1 MTPAQ
6 PDQAIS
12 TSTQNST
19 GSFADLGV
27 PEALLLA
34 LSDLGYERPSEIQA
48 ATIPLLMEGRDVI
61 GLAQTGTGKTAA
73 FALPI
78 LASLDL
84 TARKEGDDIAGPK
97 ALVLSPTRELA
108 LQVSEA
114 FESYA
119 AHLGDVR
126 LLPVYGGQ
134 GYGPQLAALRRGV
147 DVVVGTPG
155 RIMDHL
161 ERGRLDLSGLTH
173 LVLDEADEMLNM
185 GFAEDVETILAH
197 TPASKQVAL
206 FSATMPP
213 QIRELSARYLQDP
226 AEITVQAAT
235 KTNQNITQR
244 AILVAGNQK
253 LDALTRILEVE
264 QFDAV
269 IVFVRTRTDTERVAE
284 KLRARGF
291 SASPINGDIPQQM
304 RERIITQL
312 RDGALDVLVATDVAA
327 RGLDVTRVTHVINF
341 DLPIDKEAY
350 VHRIGRTGRAGR
362 SGDAISLI
370 TPRER
375 RYLGAIEQSTG
386 QPITMVALPS
396 VADINETRLGR
407 FDDAISAALEQTD
420 RITEFRDI
428 IAHYVRHHDV
438 PEADVAAALAV
449 IGQGD
454 EPLLLDAADEID
466 VPELYDRKPKDRPRD
481 NKGKYAKQG
490 SRGRRAD
497 GHYERRANRDGQR
510 TDRQSEYSTTKV
522 HHRAPRGGQSSQG
535 ERRTDWRTENDHQ
548 DDRYRNDRRRDDRSR
563 ENLRRDDRSRENLR
577 RDDRR
582 RDDRSRENLR
592 RDDRYRDD
600 QRRDDRSRENL
611 REENRHSDLRAEPRG
626 NFSRDERSDDA
637 RRGYPQQSVRRSTGH
652 GTEQTSKPYRERQG
666 ERSNAADS
674 RSGGQGSTNSVA
686 KSGTQRK
693 SSAGKKQRWDA
704 ATKKARR
711 EAANQKPAGRNGN
724 TAAKKKTRKK

>member
-1 MTPAQ
+1 MTHSQ
-6 PDQAIS
+6 PDQLEPKQ
-12 TSTQNST
+12 TP
-19 GSFADLGV
+19 SFADLGV
-27 PEALLLA
+27 PEKLLRALA
-34 LSDLGYERPSEIQA
+34 DLGYERPSEIQA
-48 ATIPLLMEGRDVI
+48 ATIPLLMAGRDVI

-84 TARKEGDDIAGPK
+84 AGRHDGDEIGGPK

-119 AHLGDVR
+119 THLGDVR

-161 ERGRLDLSGLTH
+161 ERGRLDLSGITH

-185 GFAEDVETILAH
+185 GFAEDVETILAQ
-197 TPASKQVAL
+197 TPDSKQVAL
-206 FSATMPP
+206 FSATMPS
-213 QIRELSARYLQDP
+213 QIRELAARYLTEP
-226 AEITVQAAT
+226 AEIRVQAAT
-235 KTNQNITQR
+235 KTNENIRQR
-244 AILVAGNQK
+244 AILVAGHQK

-264 QFDAV
+264 ASDAV
-269 IVFVRTRTDTERVAE
+269 IVFVRTRTETEQVAE

-327 RGLDVTRVTHVINF
+327 RGLDVSRVTHVINY

-362 SGDAISLI
+362 SGDAISLV

-375 RYLGAIEQSTG
+375 RYLGAIEHSTG
-386 QPITMVALPS
+386 QPITMVPLPS

-407 FDDAISAALEQTD
+407 FDDAISAALEQSD
-420 RITEFRDI
+420 RIAEFRDI
-428 IAHYVRHHDV
+428 IDHYVRHHDV

-454 EPLLLDAADEID
+454 EPLLLGDSDEID
-466 VPELYDRKPKDRPRD
+466 TPELYDRRTKGRSRPDKAKYPKD
-481 NKGKYAKQG
+481 GKL
-490 SRGRRAD
+490 GRRPESR
-497 GHYERRANRDGQR
+497 H
-510 TDRQSEYSTTKV
+510 
-522 HHRAPRGGQSSQG
+522 
-535 ERRTDWRTENDHQ
+535 ERRTDGRHEQRNRRKDFDAPPGKRMERHDDGQAANRRQAQSHRRTDDHRSSSGKFAQ
-548 DDRYRNDRRRDDRSR
+548 GSRYEDRQPDT
-563 ENLRRDDRSRENLR
+563 
-577 RDDRR
+577 
-582 RDDRSRENLR
+582 
-592 RDDRYRDD
+592 
-600 QRRDDRSRENL
+600 
-611 REENRHSDLRAEPRG
+611 
-626 NFSRDERSDDA
+626 A
-637 RRGYPQQSVRRSTGH
+637 RRQPSDASQKSAGTG
-652 GTEQTSKPYRERQG
+652 K
-666 ERSNAADS
+666 
-674 RSGGQGSTNSVA
+674 
-686 KSGTQRK
+686 
-693 SSAGKKQRWDA
+693 GKKQRWDA
-704 ATKKARR
+704 ATKRARR
-711 EAANQKPAGRNGN
+711 EDGYRSASSNSHGSRPGNKPAH
-724 TAAKKKTRKK
+724 KKPRKK